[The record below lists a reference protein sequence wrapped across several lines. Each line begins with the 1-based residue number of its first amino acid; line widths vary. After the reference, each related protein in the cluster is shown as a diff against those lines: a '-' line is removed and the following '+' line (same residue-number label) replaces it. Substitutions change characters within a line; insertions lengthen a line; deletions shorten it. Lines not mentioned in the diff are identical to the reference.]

1 MIGLIVS
8 VILFTIMLIPVVV
21 NMRKINNL
29 RDDFEK
35 EKKANILT
43 VKTLEEKVNLIE
55 GYLNN
60 VKTISNHNENKLG
73 AAVAK
78 NKVDIT
84 KLKKK

>member
-8 VILFTIMLIPVVV
+8 VILFSIMLIPVVV
-21 NMRKINNL
+21 NMRKLNNL

-35 EKKANILT
+35 EKKANILA

-55 GYLNN
+55 GYLNT
-60 VKTISNHNENKLG
+60 VKTISKKNDNILRD
-73 AAVAK
+73 AVAK